1 MYVRGIHLSERKKKQ
16 QQKNVDYHLNKRPHG
31 NKAKNK
37 KKNLLTKDY
46 SISSTCHG
54 TSRLKQVT
62 IRRNRFQALD
72 NAVKGRGPLSD
83 LVQRSEQLLRE
94 TSGVDQ

>member
-1 MYVRGIHLSERKKKQ
+1 METKQRIKK
-16 QQKNVDYHLNKRPHG
+16 
-31 NKAKNK
+31 K

-54 TSRLKQVT
+54 TSRLKQET
-62 IRRNRFQALD
+62 IRRNRFQALE
-72 NAVKGRGPLSD
+72 NAVKGPGPLSD